1 MRTNAAQAA
10 SAFITE
16 SKTIL
21 TTSPGAPEKAAIPRA
36 IPLGLKTRWDGG
48 CWGGRGAHVGSRGA
62 GGRPPGTP
70 ARVTD

>member
-1 MRTNAAQAA
+1 MSTNAAQAT

-36 IPLGLKTRWDGG
+36 IPLGLKTGPAAAGVGAVAVLTRGG
-48 CWGGRGAHVGSRGA
+48 GGRGVPGDA
-62 GGRPPGTP
+62 PP
-70 ARVTD
+70 V